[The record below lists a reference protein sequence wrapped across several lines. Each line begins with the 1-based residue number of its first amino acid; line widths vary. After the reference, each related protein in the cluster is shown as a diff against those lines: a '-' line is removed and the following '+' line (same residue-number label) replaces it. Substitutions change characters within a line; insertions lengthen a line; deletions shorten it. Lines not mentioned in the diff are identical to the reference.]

1 MNAKAAKC
9 RLLAEVMNS
18 LSSWVTK
25 KKLHES
31 ARKLAEGIHT
41 SKSVIPMGHKV

>member
-1 MNAKAAKC
+1 
-9 RLLAEVMNS
+9 MNS

-31 ARKLAEGIHT
+31 ARKLAEGIYT
-41 SKSVIPMGHKV
+41 SYGSITPMGHKGKVWREEEDH